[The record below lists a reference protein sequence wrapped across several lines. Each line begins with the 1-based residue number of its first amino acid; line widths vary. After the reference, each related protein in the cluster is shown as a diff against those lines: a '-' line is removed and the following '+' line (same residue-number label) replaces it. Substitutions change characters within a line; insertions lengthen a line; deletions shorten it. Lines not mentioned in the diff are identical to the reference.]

1 MPHEVSLEVEFPLPS
16 RPQREREKERDIVLY
31 THTPRIHTSNSHSK
45 LVLPNIACHL
55 NMMTKCWPTSDS
67 KRRLGPKCS
76 RLREPSPI
84 QTNTG
89 LHQGFPQT
97 STHFSVPAMGFFF
110 FFFLPHVNT
119 NTDIYIRKTKYVQ
132 AEEYSKKERR
142 FFLLPFRLSSA
153 AFLRN
158 FCSFASCLRG
168 GCPSAPAQSELFWR
182 RTDRTG
188 PGD

>member
-16 RPQREREKERDIVLY
+16 RPQRESEKERDIVLY

-110 FFFLPHVNT
+110 FFLPPPCKHKHR
-119 NTDIYIRKTKYVQ
+119 YIH
-132 AEEYSKKERR
+132 KKEEICTGRR
-142 FFLLPFRLSSA
+142 IFQERETLFSVTISSKFCSLSEELLFLCFLSETRLSV
-153 AFLRN
+153 
-158 FCSFASCLRG
+158 CSG
-168 GCPSAPAQSELFWR
+168 SE
-182 RTDRTG
+182 
-188 PGD
+188 